1 MTNLSVAENKISLVR
16 KYLSILKSYQDYSI
30 EEIRTDATLRGAV
43 ERYLY
48 LVCQAAIDLAEV
60 IISISGFRKP
70 TTMSESFV
78 ILAEENVIK
87 TEMKDKMT
95 KLVGFRNV
103 LTHEYEELNYEIL
116 YDILRNKLQDIKDFI
131 EISERFLNL
140 E

>member
-1 MTNLSVAENKISLVR
+1 MTNLSVAENKISSVK

-30 EEIRTDATLRGAV
+30 EEIRTDTTLRGAV

-103 LTHEYEELNYEIL
+103 LAHEYEELNYEIL
-116 YDILRNKLQDIKDFI
+116 YDVLRNRLQDMTEFI
-131 EISERFLNL
+131 QTSEKFFNL
-140 E
+140 K